1 MPGPGTFFAIGA
13 AGVAGATAFANRH
26 NKKKEDLGQDNMTPH
41 VMGRR
46 RSKGTENDFYEPRKQ
61 VCDACDI
68 CTSIKASNTL
78 NSNRQNT
85 IGDVIMVSILATTL
99 ISTFQVAEEI
109 PNRIW

>member
-26 NKKKEDLGQDNMTPH
+26 NKKKGDFGQDNMTPH

-61 VCDACDI
+61 AEYYWRRDNGINLSHNSDI
-68 CTSIKASNTL
+68 HFPSGRRDSK
-78 NSNRQNT
+78 
-85 IGDVIMVSILATTL
+85 
-99 ISTFQVAEEI
+99 
-109 PNRIW
+109 